1 MDNIKSFPE
10 ITVITPHYES
20 KALFR
25 SVDSVLMQSYPNV
38 QYIIVVDGDRG
49 YDPKIIKEY
58 LCSHA
63 DKNVHWS
70 VIALKQ
76 NMGTVKALNT
86 ALAETKGDFVFNLAD
101 DDIFVSPDVLSGWT
115 AHMIE
120 NHSAICTAKRQVIT
134 GDGTGVAQIRPDSWE
149 IKKIRTLTPQK
160 LFDDLAVTNYVFG
173 AATAQSRNSFEIY
186 GFYDES
192 YRLTE
197 DYPRVMKL
205 LRSGVRLDF
214 FPEEVVCCQS
224 NGVSS
229 PGKILNLMEE
239 NERIFRREI
248 LPFCSKYWRVRL
260 LHWGWKIKTV
270 RYGRFLSKI
279 SCTTKWYSRL
289 ALYLIYPENI
299 IRQMKNS
306 RGVQN
311 GSTEST
317 NKRR

>member
-1 MDNIKSFPE
+1 MDKSPL

-20 KALFR
+20 KTLFC

-38 QYIIVVDGDRG
+38 QYIIVVDGDVG
-49 YDPKIIKEY
+49 FSPEKIREY
-58 LCSHA
+58 LDSHSRE
-63 DKNVHWS
+63 NVHWS
-70 VIALKQ
+70 IIALKE
-76 NMGTVKALNT
+76 NVGTVRALNA
-86 ALAETKGDFVFNLAD
+86 ALAETRGDFVFNLAD
-101 DDIFVSPDVLSGWT
+101 DDVFMGPEVLSGWT
-115 AHMIE
+115 AYMVK
-120 NHSAICTAKRQVIT
+120 SQSVICTAKRQLIT
-134 GDGTGVAQIRPDSWE
+134 SNAVGGAQCKPELWE
-149 IKKIRTLTPQK
+149 VKKIKTLTPQE

-173 AATAQSRNSFEIY
+173 AATAQSWSSFETY

-214 FPEEVVCCQS
+214 FSEEVVCCQS

-229 PGKILNLMEE
+229 PGKILKLMEE

-248 LPFCSKYWRVRL
+248 LPYCSKCWRVRL

-270 RYGRFLSKI
+270 RYGRFLSKL

-306 RGVQN
+306 KGVQN

-317 NKRR
+317 DKRC